1 MDEVSVQLPSW
12 ENNAGAND
20 HGEGTEQFESAVWFM
35 PSSQRSKCNTLKCKE
50 SNLAFER
57 NQSPI

>member
-20 HGEGTEQFESAVWFM
+20 HGEGTEEFESEV
-35 PSSQRSKCNTLKCKE
+35 
-50 SNLAFER
+50 
-57 NQSPI
+57 